1 MKGKAGRPHIPLS
14 TISNRKSDGL
24 TASPDITAD
33 TAPTGATAGAM
44 ARGGAPKKRAD
55 KKARGG
61 GVHIKKSHKGL
72 LHKNLGVPAGEKIP
86 EAKMEKAKKSA
97 SPAEKKRIT
106 FAENASK
113 WGKK

>member
-1 MKGKAGRPHIPLS
+1 
-14 TISNRKSDGL
+14 
-24 TASPDITAD
+24 
-33 TAPTGATAGAM
+33 
-44 ARGGAPKKRAD
+44 
-55 KKARGG
+55 
-61 GVHIKKSHKGL
+61 
-72 LHKNLGVPAGEKIP
+72 LGVPAGEKIP